1 MTPTVEIG
9 IRLNLFTILIIV
21 ILIGCKSENLKL
33 LKGDEL
39 KEYISRGYK
48 RNTDVDVIDVN
59 GNNISFDSLIKLE
72 YSKKFLEDLYVDQL
86 GIVRKIHLRT
96 APIMESTFNK
106 NYLLGEENDISQLP
120 KIHIDC
126 GNKNSLL
133 DSIYYLDQ
141 GLRNGNVS
149 RSEYSDISN
158 LKFIVSFK

>member
-72 YSKKFLEDLYVDQL
+72 YSKKFLV
-86 GIVRKIHLRT
+86 
-96 APIMESTFNK
+96 
-106 NYLLGEENDISQLP
+106 
-120 KIHIDC
+120 
-126 GNKNSLL
+126 
-133 DSIYYLDQ
+133 
-141 GLRNGNVS
+141 
-149 RSEYSDISN
+149 
-158 LKFIVSFK
+158 